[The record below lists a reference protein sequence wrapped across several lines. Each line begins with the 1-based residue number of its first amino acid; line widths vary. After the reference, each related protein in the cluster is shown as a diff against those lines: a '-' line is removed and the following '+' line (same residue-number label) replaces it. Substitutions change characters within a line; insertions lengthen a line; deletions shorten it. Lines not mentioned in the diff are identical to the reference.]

1 MTITSIILAAGEG
14 KRLGNLSKK
23 VPKCLVPIFGRSLL
37 KRNLEIFK
45 KNKIKKIIVV
55 GGYTLLKNN
64 EFKSS
69 NMVWSL
75 FKAKSKLNGN
85 VIISYGDIVFSSKL
99 LKKMIKSK
107 KSISVAT
114 DKNFLPY
121 WKKRFK
127 NPFQDLESLK
137 ITKNK
142 IISIGKKIDK
152 KSIINGQYIGLI
164 KLNNKGCK
172 IFKKIFYEMLNKTRL
187 QEFKR
192 IYFTDFLQ
200 MIIDNGYIIHP
211 IIFKEDWIEIDTV
224 KDAKSSYT
232 LNRLKKIK

>member
-55 GGYTLLKNN
+55 GGYKSHLLRSKSYTLLKNN

-85 VIISYGDIVFSSKL
+85 VIIS
-99 LKKMIKSK
+99 
-107 KSISVAT
+107 
-114 DKNFLPY
+114 
-121 WKKRFK
+121 
-127 NPFQDLESLK
+127 
-137 ITKNK
+137 
-142 IISIGKKIDK
+142 
-152 KSIINGQYIGLI
+152 
-164 KLNNKGCK
+164 
-172 IFKKIFYEMLNKTRL
+172 
-187 QEFKR
+187 
-192 IYFTDFLQ
+192 
-200 MIIDNGYIIHP
+200 
-211 IIFKEDWIEIDTV
+211 
-224 KDAKSSYT
+224 
-232 LNRLKKIK
+232 